1 MNGWKVT
8 SKEERSMNV
17 MDETKLDRIDD
28 LEIEP
33 LSDEALELVAGG
45 ASSDGNMCCS
55 CRHCTYTP
63 PIKQL

>member
-1 MNGWKVT
+1 MEDIKF
-8 SKEERSMNV
+8 
-17 MDETKLDRIDD
+17 DRIDD

-45 ASSDGNMCCS
+45 RSSDGNMCCS
-55 CRHCTYTP
+55 CRNCTYQP

>member
-1 MNGWKVT
+1 
-8 SKEERSMNV
+8 
-17 MDETKLDRIDD
+17 MDETRLDHIDE

-45 ASSDGNMCCS
+45 GSSDGNMCCS

-63 PIKQL
+63 PIKTTL